1 MRTPGA
7 LRLVVLVVALC
18 GLVLLAPA
26 PARGQDEPNL
36 QLQAEALLQAMTVP
50 ERIGQLFLVTFR
62 GDRAPAESAIGDLI
76 LNDYVG
82 GVVLLS
88 QNDNLTG
95 YGDPAQTP
103 ATGPRTD
110 RQLAAPGPAWP
121 QRGAK
126 PGDRRLRAP
135 PTQEP
140 QPRANPIPLL
150 VATIHDADSL
160 PTSNVLAG
168 YTPVPNNMA
177 LGATWQPAYVQRV
190 GEIVGRELA
199 ATGVNLLLGPSLDV
213 LERPSPL
220 SAGDLG
226 THSLAAIRTG
236 RA

>member
-103 ATGPRTD
+103 AQV
-110 RQLAAPGPAWP
+110 RQLTDNLQRLALLGLSEEPSPAIE
-121 QRGAK
+121 GS
-126 PGDRRLRAP
+126 AP
-135 PTQEP
+135 PTEEP

-190 GEIVGRELA
+190 GRSSAESWQRRGSTCCSARRSTCWSVRRPLA
-199 ATGVNLLLGPSLDV
+199 PATWAPM
-213 LERPSPL
+213 
-220 SAGDLG
+220 
-226 THSLAAIRTG
+226 SLAAIRTG